1 MLPHN
6 LEFNVADIE
15 IMPNVGWNAK
25 AAAGDALNR
34 ASLRDP
40 FIAIW
45 VDDKGQVRYSQ
56 ANMDS
61 KSLAFIT
68 QFLIAKNTLTWISNG
83 ESEL

>member
-1 MLPHN
+1 M
-6 LEFNVADIE
+6 ADIE
-15 IMPNVGWNAK
+15 IIPKHGWNAK

-34 ASLRDP
+34 ADLRDP
-40 FIAIW
+40 LIAIW
-45 VDDKGQVRYSQ
+45 IDDKGQVRYSQ

-61 KSLAFIT
+61 KSLALIT